1 MAEDSHVHMK
11 LGLVRIQRGPTK
23 RGELPK
29 KSLGRRGFDNHM
41 RKLSLAMIGCGMQGE
56 LVHLPAL
63 AQSDYFD
70 TCVLVDK
77 SSARAHKLAQKYN
90 VPTVLDDFRDVVGRV
105 DAALVVLPNY
115 LHGLVTVELLRRGI
129 HVLVEKPMALNTK
142 QCDEML
148 EAARSKDTTLAIG
161 LDFRF
166 PHTSQLAQ
174 RILHDGVLGP
184 LIDFDLRMGN
194 NLSSVPVKS
203 DYLLRNETAG
213 GGVLMDLAVHALDL
227 ILWWLGDYE
236 HVEYYDDSM
245 GGVEANCELHL
256 RLRSGAVGIVESS
269 RVRRLR
275 NTCIIKGERATLEVG
290 LWNLIGQLRLE
301 FRDQKTCLNAE
312 SNLPGDTWPEV
323 FCRQLDDFA
332 DSIMKPRAPFVS
344 GTEGRRSIE
353 LIENCYRSRKRLR
366 QPWLVP
372 NDQPLIQHDVGS
384 T

>member
-1 MAEDSHVHMK
+1 M
-11 LGLVRIQRGPTK
+11 
-23 RGELPK
+23 
-29 KSLGRRGFDNHM
+29 M
-41 RKLSLAMIGCGMQGE
+41 RKLRLAMVGCGMQGE

-70 TCVLVDK
+70 ASVLVDK
-77 SSARAHKLAQKYN
+77 SPGRAQKLAQKYN
-90 VPTVLDDFRDVVGRV
+90 VPTVLDDFRDVAGRV

-115 LHGLVTVELLRRGI
+115 LHGPVTAELLRQGI
-129 HVLVEKPMALNTK
+129 HVLVEKPMALNTN

-148 EAARSKDTTLAIG
+148 EAARANDRTLAVG

-166 PHTSQLAQ
+166 PHTAQLTQ
-174 RILHDGVLGP
+174 RILHDGVLGNV
-184 LIDFDLRMGN
+184 INFDLRMGN
-194 NLSSVPVKS
+194 DLSSISVKS

-227 ILWWLGDYE
+227 VLWWLGDYE
-236 HVEYYDDSM
+236 YVRYYDDSM

-256 RLRSGAVGIVESS
+256 RLSSGAVGVVESS

-275 NTCIIKGERATLEVG
+275 NTCIIKGDRATLEVG
-290 LWNLIGQLRLE
+290 LWNLMGQLRLE
-301 FRDQKTCLNAE
+301 FKDQITCLSAE
-312 SNLPGDTWPEV
+312 NNFLADTWPEV

-332 DSIMKPRAPFVS
+332 DSIMKHRAPFVP

-353 LIENCYRSRKRLR
+353 LIEDCYGSRKRLR
-366 QPWLVP
+366 YPWLVP
-372 NDQPLIQHDVGS
+372 NTS